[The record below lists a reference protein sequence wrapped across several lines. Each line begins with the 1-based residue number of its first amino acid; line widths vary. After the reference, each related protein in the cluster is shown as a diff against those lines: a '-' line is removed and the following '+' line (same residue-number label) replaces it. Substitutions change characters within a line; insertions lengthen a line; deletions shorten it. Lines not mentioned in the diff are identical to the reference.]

1 MSDEQLKT
9 NPQEL
14 RGKVAREAAVLLYFG
29 SEKEYKQAKEKAA
42 ETLRT
47 HSLPSNREVAL
58 ELDKIADE
66 NEGTARKQ
74 RLVQMRQEALEI
86 MTAIKAC
93 KPVLIGSVWRG
104 TIRRGS
110 DIDFALCHEHPEEI
124 VNLLVKKN
132 LKIVKTEWTRVTKQG
147 KTEAS
152 FHIFGETT
160 TNNKVEIVVRSPE
173 EAERKRKCEIFGDEI
188 TGLNRTQL
196 ERILA
201 ENPTMQF
208 LPA

>member
-1 MSDEQLKT
+1 M
-9 NPQEL
+9 
-14 RGKVAREAAVLLYFG
+14 LLYFG
-29 SEKEYKQAKEKAA
+29 SEKEYKQAKVKAA

-58 ELDKIADE
+58 ELDIVADE
-66 NEGTARKQ
+66 NEGAARKQ

-86 MTAIKAC
+86 MTAIKVC

-110 DIDFALCHEHPEEI
+110 DIDFALYHDHPEEI
-124 VNLLVKKN
+124 VNLLVKRN
-132 LKIVKTEWTRVTKQG
+132 LRIVKTEWTRVTKQG

-160 TNNKVEIVVRSPE
+160 TKNKVEVVVRSQE

-188 TGLNRTQL
+188 TGLNLKQL
-196 ERILA
+196 EKVLA

>member
-1 MSDEQLKT
+1 M
-9 NPQEL
+9 
-14 RGKVAREAAVLLYFG
+14 LLYFG
-29 SEKEYKQAKEKAA
+29 SEKEYMQAKVKAA

-58 ELDKIADE
+58 ELDMVADE
-66 NEGTARKQ
+66 NEGLGRKQ

-86 MTAIKAC
+86 MIAIKAC

-104 TIRRGS
+104 SIRRGS
-110 DIDFALCHEHPEEI
+110 DIDLALCHEHPEEI

-132 LKIVKTEWTRVTKQG
+132 LRIVKTEWTRVTKQG

-152 FHIFGETT
+152 FHIFGETMT
-160 TNNKVEIVVRSPE
+160 KNKVEVVVRSQE
-173 EAERKRKCEIFGDEI
+173 EAERKRRCEIFGDEI
-188 TGLNRTQL
+188 TGLNIKQL
-196 ERILA
+196 ERVLA

-208 LPA
+208 ISA

>member
-1 MSDEQLKT
+1 M
-9 NPQEL
+9 
-14 RGKVAREAAVLLYFG
+14 LLYFG
-29 SEKEYKQAKEKAA
+29 SEKEYKQAKVKAA

-58 ELDKIADE
+58 ELDRIADE
-66 NEGTARKQ
+66 NEGAARKQ
-74 RLVQMRQEALEI
+74 RLVQMRQEAHEI

-110 DIDFALCHEHPEEI
+110 DIDIALCHDHPEEI
-124 VNLLVKKN
+124 VNLLAEKN
-132 LKIVKTEWTRVTKQG
+132 LRIVKTQWTRVTKQG

-160 TNNKVEIVVRSPE
+160 TKNKVEVVVRSQD

-188 TGLNRTQL
+188 IGLNLKQL
-196 ERILA
+196 EKVLA

>member
-1 MSDEQLKT
+1 MKNKS
-9 NPQEL
+9 QEL
-14 RGKVAREAAVLLYFG
+14 RRKVAKEAAVLLYFG
-29 SEKEYKQAKEKAA
+29 SEKEYKQAKVKAA
-42 ETLRT
+42 ETLST

-58 ELDKIADE
+58 ELDRIAEE
-66 NEGTARKQ
+66 NEGATRKQ
-74 RLVQMRQEALEI
+74 RLQQMRQEAHEI

-93 KPVLIGSVWRG
+93 NPILIGSVWRG

-110 DIDFALCHEHPEEI
+110 DIDIALCHDQPEEI
-124 VNLLVKKN
+124 VNLLANN
-132 LKIVKTEWTRVTKQG
+132 LKIAKTEWIRVTKQG

-160 TNNKVEIVVRSPE
+160 IKNKVEVVVRSQE
-173 EAERKRKCEIFGDEI
+173 ETKRKRKCEIFGDEI
-188 TGLNRTQL
+188 TGLNLKQL
-196 ERILA
+196 EKVLA

>member
-1 MSDEQLKT
+1 MNNLKT
-9 NPQEL
+9 KPQEL
-14 RGKVAREAAVLLYFG
+14 RRKVAREAAVLLYFG
-29 SEKEYKQAKEKAA
+29 SEKEYKQAKVKAA

-58 ELDKIADE
+58 ELDIVADE
-66 NEGTARKQ
+66 NEGAARKQ
-74 RLVQMRQEALEI
+74 RLVQMRQEAHEI

-110 DIDFALCHEHPEEI
+110 DIDVALCHDHPEEI

-132 LKIVKTEWTRVTKQG
+132 LRIVKTEWTRVTKQG

-152 FHIFGETT
+152 FHTFAETT
-160 TNNKVEIVVRSPE
+160 TKNKVEVVVRSQE

-188 TGLNRTQL
+188 TGLNLKQL
-196 ERILA
+196 EKVLA